1 MRGSG
6 GVDIALSDAP
16 SNVAT
21 CIWRAWDDAQVSIFA
36 VESRVQKDLFISQ
49 PKNQEE
55 ASEPVSVEI
64 DFAPKLTLLVSKV
77 AEKVEIFTSLVIK
90 IPQDNAHPTVIS
102 PQTPIPIMDL
112 RLRNL
117 ASIGV
122 SRLKKDEVTH
132 WFIKII
138 INYLVPVSTF
148 LEDTRES
155 IDVCAASQHDMALNE
170 GSGHCSGDM
179 GVHL

>member
-1 MRGSG
+1 M
-6 GVDIALSDAP
+6 
-16 SNVAT
+16 
-21 CIWRAWDDAQVSIFA
+21 
-36 VESRVQKDLFISQ
+36 
-49 PKNQEE
+49 
-55 ASEPVSVEI
+55 SVEI

-132 WFIKII
+132 
-138 INYLVPVSTF
+138 
-148 LEDTRES
+148 
-155 IDVCAASQHDMALNE
+155 
-170 GSGHCSGDM
+170 
-179 GVHL
+179 